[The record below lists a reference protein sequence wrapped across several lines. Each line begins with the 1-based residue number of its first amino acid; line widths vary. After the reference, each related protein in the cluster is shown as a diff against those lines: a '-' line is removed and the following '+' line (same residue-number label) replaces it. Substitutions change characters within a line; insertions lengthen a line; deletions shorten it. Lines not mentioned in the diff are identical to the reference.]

1 MDENIYS
8 DSTVTATATTE
19 AGEAPAVIPESG
31 TVVVLA
37 YPGTEE
43 KMKLVW
49 ERMCRDAD
57 IVVMTYPGGLAA
69 ALEEVMASDRIS
81 REFVLV
87 PANLVPTHPVSLAE
101 LSLPFVEERADR
113 SRRHWGCVPVTFEK
127 DRLVEFLPETAL
139 DEDDEKLV
147 KAYSQAAGARPW
159 LVGHGFGNFMSKVMR
174 GNPCEHLLI
183 EAWLTKRFVYASES
197 GWPPLERLIDKTLE
211 G

>member
-1 MDENIYS
+1 MEERTLNPAGVAVGSSTDEVLVP
-8 DSTVTATATTE
+8 DSGA
-19 AGEAPAVIPESG
+19 
-31 TVVVLA
+31 VVVLA
-37 YPGTEE
+37 LPGTEE
-43 KMKLVW
+43 KMERVW
-49 ERMCRDAD
+49 KKMYAEGD
-57 IVVMTYPGGLAA
+57 VVVVTDPGSLQAVLETAMTLDS
-69 ALEEVMASDRIS
+69 VS
-81 REFVLV
+81 RRFVLV

-127 DRLVEFLPETAL
+127 DRLVEFLPETAG
-139 DEDDEKLV
+139 DEDDEKLAE
-147 KAYSQAAGARPW
+147 AYSRSDSARPW